1 MDYQEILEKTKPEF
15 EKVINYLKGE
25 FVKIRT
31 SRPSASLI
39 ESIEIDVFGKKFTL
53 KSLGQ
58 ISSAGSQDLLIQ
70 PWDSSY
76 LGPMEK
82 ALLKSPLQISPIMEK
97 DQLRIRFPPLSSQ
110 ARQNLVIFLSQKT
123 EDAKKTIRHWRSK
136 AWQEIQDNF
145 AEGEISED
153 NKYRAKD
160 KLQDLVDEYN
170 KKINEMKEKKDK
182 EIME

>member
-1 MDYQEILEKTKPEF
+1 MDYQEILTKIKPEF

-25 FVKIRT
+25 FTKIRT

-39 ESIEIDVFGKKFTL
+39 ESVEVDVFGKKFQL

-58 ISSAGSQDLLIQ
+58 ISPSGSQDLLIQ

-76 LGPMEK
+76 LEPIEK
-82 ALLKSPLQISPIMEK
+82 SLFKSPLQISPIMEK
-97 DQLRIRFPPLSSQ
+97 DQLRIRFPPLSKQ
-110 ARQNLVIFLSQKT
+110 TRQNLVIFLSQKT
-123 EDAKKTIRHWRSK
+123 EEAKKTIRHWRGK
-136 AWQEIQDNF
+136 AWKEIQDNF
-145 AEGEISED
+145 TEGEISQD

-160 KLQDLVDEYN
+160 KLQDMVDEYN
-170 KKINEMKEKKDK
+170 KKIKEMKDKKEK